1 MSSSPI
7 AVADHV
13 TRSFGKHTAL
23 DDVSLEVTAGE
34 SVGLLGPNGAGKS
47 TLIALLCGLR
57 RPDSGTVSIF
67 GGDPRD
73 PRNRRLLGVTP
84 QATAVPETLKVRET
98 IDLVAAHFADPLDR
112 DETLQKFGL
121 ESLADKQC
129 GALSGG
135 QQRRLLV
142 ALALVGRPELVI
154 LDEPTTGLDVE
165 ARDTLW
171 DQLRDYR
178 TGGGTLIITSH
189 YLAEIEA
196 LAERVV
202 VMDKGSVIA
211 DGSLT
216 DIKRR
221 VDIRRIQLN
230 TPELECTLQ
239 DLPSVVNLEP
249 AETTAEGGRRI
260 TLNSH
265 DADATVRALVQRDVD
280 FSDLEVHTATLEEA
294 FLAMTSKAA
303 S

>member
-1 MSSSPI
+1 MTYSPI
-7 AVADHV
+7 VLADHV

-23 DDVSLEVTAGE
+23 NDVSLEVAAGE
-34 SVGLLGPNGAGKS
+34 SLGLLGPNGAGKS

-67 GGDPRD
+67 GGDPRE

-98 IDLVAAHFADPLDR
+98 VDLVSAHFANPRGR
-112 DETLQKFGL
+112 DETLQQFGL

-142 ALALVGRPELVI
+142 ALALVGRPSLVI

-171 DQLRDYR
+171 DHLRDYR
-178 TGGGTLIITSH
+178 AGGGTLIITSH

-196 LAERVV
+196 LAARVV
-202 VMDKGSVIA
+202 VIDKGSVIA
-211 DGSLT
+211 DGAVS

-230 TPELECTLQ
+230 TPAPDSTLQ
-239 DLPSVVNLEP
+239 SLPSVVNLEP
-249 AETTAEGGRRI
+249 ADTTPGRDRRI
-260 TLNSH
+260 TINSH
-265 DADATVRALVQRDVD
+265 DADATVRALIQREVD
-280 FSDLEVHTATLEEA
+280 FRDLEVHTATLEEA
-294 FLAMTSKAA
+294 FLAMTTKAA